1 MRTVL
6 SGYSLAALLLGARA
20 ACAQQPAADTSQTV
34 LASLQQRYTA
44 TQGYNLRL
52 YNGPEYVNY
61 VRRYVKGH
69 QFFGTDELQ
78 PATIDYDGATYPGIP
93 LRYDLVRGQ
102 AVLKAPLGALDL
114 RLVNEHLTRFTLA
127 GHTFVRLLPTANN
140 GLPAAIE
147 FYDLLLDGST
157 PVLVARSKK
166 VLESMTPEGARGE
179 VVERNEV
186 FIGKAGHY
194 YLVSKASAVL
204 RLFPENKA
212 ALRKYVKDK
221 ALKFNLQNR
230 ESSINELMRY
240 QRTLA
245 PAGQ

>member
-6 SGYSLAALLLGARA
+6 SGYLLATLLLWTGVAR
-20 ACAQQPAADTSQTV
+20 AQQPAADTSQTA
-34 LASLQQRYTA
+34 LASLQQRYTT

-61 VRRYVKGH
+61 MRRYVKGH
-69 QFFGTDELQ
+69 QFFGTDELR
-78 PATIDYDGATYPGIP
+78 PATIDYDGATYLNIP

-102 AVLKAPLGALDL
+102 VVLKAPLGALDL

-127 GHTFVRLLPTANN
+127 GHTFVRLQPPADN
-140 GLPAAIE
+140 GLPAATG
-147 FYDLLLDGST
+147 FYDLLLDGPT

-166 VLESMTPEGARGE
+166 VLESMTPEGASGE

-186 FIGKAGHY
+186 FIGKAGRY
-194 YLVSKASAVL
+194 YPVSKASAVL

-212 ALRKYVKDK
+212 VLRKYAKDK
-221 ALKFNLQNR
+221 GLKFNPQYR
-230 ESSINELMRY
+230 ENSILELVRY